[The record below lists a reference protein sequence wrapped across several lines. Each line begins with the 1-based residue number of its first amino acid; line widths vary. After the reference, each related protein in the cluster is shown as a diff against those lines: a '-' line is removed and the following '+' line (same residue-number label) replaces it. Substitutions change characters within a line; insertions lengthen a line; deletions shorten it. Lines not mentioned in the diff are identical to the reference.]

1 MSLFSMFAEA
11 RPQSAHSR
19 QLLHLPADSIR
30 PNPNQPRRTFDED
43 GILELSRSISQAG
56 LIQPLTVRKTDDG
69 YELIAGERRLRAC
82 RLLGMERIP
91 CIVQQTPEEMSA
103 MMALIENLQRR
114 DLHYIEEAA
123 CYRKMLGQ
131 YALTQEQLAERL
143 GKSQPFIANKLRLLS
158 LSPAVR
164 DAIAAAGLSERHA
177 RALLRLPNESLQL
190 SALSE
195 ITRRALTVK
204 ESERL
209 IVSLLEKHNTPTEKK
224 RMFRMR
230 KDFRLFL
237 NALDQAA
244 ALLRQAGMA
253 VDIEQTAP
261 DPNSLTLSIHIH
273 ASHGADGDHLPA
285 VCADRENNPAK
296 E

>member
-1 MSLFSMFAEA
+1 
-11 RPQSAHSR
+11 
-19 QLLHLPADSIR
+19 
-30 PNPNQPRRTFDED
+30 
-43 GILELSRSISQAG
+43 
-56 LIQPLTVRKTDDG
+56 
-69 YELIAGERRLRAC
+69 
-82 RLLGMERIP
+82 
-91 CIVQQTPEEMSA
+91 

-158 LSPAVR
+158 LSPAIR

-237 NALDQAA
+237 NAVDQAA

-285 VCADRENNPAK
+285 ACAERE